1 MSNPKEGSK
10 RLLIAAG
17 GTGGHIFPAL
27 SVLEVLT
34 QRHPDLKVTW
44 LGCSHRME
52 SRLIPSR
59 GIDFI
64 GLRQTEIRRKISF
77 GNIFYNIRTLWFLA
91 VSIFRSIGIVR
102 KLKPDFVLTTG
113 GFAAGALG
121 LASWMTRTPLVIIEP
136 NAYPGLTN
144 RYLGKHAKIIFT
156 AYVQAEKFFPANR
169 TVTTGAPARR
179 DVVKTDRKDARNRLG
194 LADDM
199 LLILATGGSQGARGI
214 NSVLPDS
221 IKILRSKGVP
231 VDFKTIH
238 QCGEG
243 KLDNVKIDRHVLPGS
258 SYEVI
263 EFMEN
268 LPEYL
273 AASDIVVSRAGAS
286 TLSEIA
292 CRGLPAIIIPYPES
306 SENHQVINARQ
317 WEKSGAAF
325 CIEEKNLGPLN
336 LADKIE
342 ILVTDPEKRMSMGE
356 NARKFGDAN
365 AQVKIADQLEEF
377 LK

>member
-44 LGCSHRME
+44 LGSSHRME

-156 AYVQAEKFFPANR
+156 AYEQAEKFFPANR

-194 LADDM
+194 IADDM

-221 IKILRSKGVP
+221 IKILVGKGVP

-238 QCGEG
+238 QCGGG

-263 EFMEN
+263 EFMGN

-273 AASDIVVSRAGAS
+273 AASDIVISRAGAS

-325 CIEEKNLGPLN
+325 CLEEKKLEPLN

-342 ILVTDPEKRMSMGE
+342 LLVTDPEKRMSMGE
-356 NARKFGDAN
+356 NARKFGDVN